1 MYKVGISQS
10 TRRIPS
16 LVKAH
21 GMQGEQSVIGPWREP
36 SSRVPSAS
44 VLPLILIDSHLP
56 MPIDHLLVVD
66 FEATC
71 DEGEEDLS
79 RLEQNNQH
87 EIIEFVSTAPPGH
100 HSLAFC

>member
-16 LVKAH
+16 LVKARYARRTVSH
-21 GMQGEQSVIGPWREP
+21 WTLARTVLT
-36 SSRVPSAS
+36 VPSAS

-66 FEATC
+66 FGATC